1 MGGIVA
7 RIGQTPD
14 GAGLTAAMRT
24 LRHHPSFILQTLV
37 DVPPLSLGAVC
48 RPNDPARAAW
58 LPERR
63 LGVVVY
69 GFAVLTT
76 PHPHRAGAAELAALV
91 ADQGVEALFEL
102 DGGFLVAV
110 LDLRASKLHV
120 INDRTATIPLQ
131 YSVGEKCT
139 VLAPE
144 AKAIAALVGRRPD
157 WDVVGTLS
165 FLNSG
170 YALGTRTL
178 FEGVR
183 LQAPAEALSVA
194 LDTGQF
200 ERHTYWRL
208 AFRPAAKL
216 ALTDAADH
224 LFEVMDACHR
234 LATVDQ
240 APDLQLLLTGGYDSR
255 TVLGVLA
262 TLGRPPAECLT
273 WGVSADIPR
282 SDPALAHA
290 LAAAHGVP
298 WRFLP
303 YHGGMFASNAQ
314 AWAEVSELASD
325 NLGNFAAGAG
335 FLYECGVVG
344 SGVVIG
350 DQLFGTGGMPV
361 TQVEAIAGA
370 GGSFCAGISGGLASV
385 VRADQRAE
393 VDALLRK
400 EVSRLV
406 ETCSASS
413 MKDVQDCLGF
423 HVRLARWLNAPTYF
437 REPMVSPRRPML
449 MRPALEYVQHLPPRL
464 RVDKCV
470 LVEMLHRRMPALLR
484 IPRMRADSLVD
495 WTSTFTGDPAVSPLF
510 EALLRDE
517 RRRVTPVWRRLDG
530 TRVDAQLGSYLGTGA
545 MTKTSPGGRPGILPA
560 VRRFSARMPGLAP
573 AVALFEA
580 AARASGTAPV
590 GAKTARVLQRLALLG
605 LLWES
610 QVGAGWTPLGP
621 GDAREPG
628 DWPIPAIA
636 GGSRE

>member
-1 MGGIVA
+1 
-7 RIGQTPD
+7 
-14 GAGLTAAMRT
+14 MRT
-24 LRHHPSFILQTLV
+24 LRHHPSFIQQTLV
-37 DVPPLSLGAVC
+37 DAPLLSLGVVC
-48 RPNDPARAAW
+48 RRNDPARAAW

-69 GFAVLTT
+69 GFAVRTA

-91 ADQGVEALFEL
+91 ADGGLEALFEL

-110 LDLRASKLHV
+110 LDLRAAKLHV
-120 INDRTATIPLQ
+120 VNDRTATIPLH
-131 YSVGEKCT
+131 YSVGERCA

-144 AKAIAALVGRRPD
+144 AKATAALVGRRPD
-157 WDVVGTLS
+157 WDVVGALS

-170 YALGTRTL
+170 YALGARTL

-183 LQAPAEALSVA
+183 LQAPAEVLSVS
-194 LDTGQF
+194 LDNGEV
-200 ERHTYWRL
+200 ERRTYWRL

-216 ALTDAADH
+216 TLPDAADH

-262 TLGRPPAECLT
+262 ALGRPPAECLT
-273 WGVSADIPR
+273 WGVSAEIPR

-290 LAAAHGVP
+290 LAAAHDVP

-314 AWAEVSELASD
+314 EWAEVSELASD

-335 FLYECGVVG
+335 LLYQHGVVG

-350 DQLFGTGGMPV
+350 DQLLGTGGMPA
-361 TQVEAIAGA
+361 TQAEAINGAGA
-370 GGSFCAGISGGLASV
+370 SFCAGISGGLASV
-385 VRADQRAE
+385 VRADHRDE
-393 VDALLRK
+393 VDALLRA
-400 EVSRLV
+400 EVSGLV
-406 ETCSASS
+406 EKCSARSL
-413 MKDVQDCLGF
+413 KDIQDCLGF

-449 MRPALEYVQHLPPRL
+449 MRPALDFVQQLPPRL

-484 IPRMRADSLVD
+484 IPRVGMGSLVD
-495 WTSTFTGDPAVSPLF
+495 WTATFTSDPVVSPLF

-517 RRRVTPVWRRLDG
+517 RRRVTPVWRLLDG
-530 TRVDAQLGSYLGTGA
+530 ASVDAQLGAYLRSGA
-545 MTKTSPGGRPGILPA
+545 VAKARPAGRPGILPA
-560 VRRFSARMPGLAP
+560 VRRWSARMPGLAP

-580 AARASGTAPV
+580 AARASGKAPA

-605 LLWES
+605 LLGGS
-610 QVGAGWTPLGP
+610 QVGTGWAPAGP
-621 GDAREPG
+621 GDAAEPG